1 MSKRERFSTMSV
13 DIIVVGGGGTGLA
26 AAIEAA
32 AAGRSVLLIEKE
44 AKLGGTTGRSVGS
57 ITSSATDL
65 QRRAG
70 IVDTPLQHY
79 EDMPLFAGALAVR
92 DNLELRRLLTEN
104 VPDTVAW
111 LEKLGVV
118 FFGPMPEPPHR
129 VPRMHNILPSSKAYI
144 HYLSKEAARLGVK
157 ILLNA
162 RAQKLTASGNR
173 VTGVDATVNG
183 GAIHVDAGMAVILAA
198 GDYSSGREFKNKQ
211 LAENIR
217 DIEGINESSTGDG
230 QRLGIEA
237 GSEILNGDI
246 VLGPEIRFVAPPSKK
261 LIERIPPTRLLAHAM
276 RLSMNFVPSFL
287 LRPFFMM
294 FVTTNLA
301 PSHSLFAEG
310 AVLINKL
317 GERFADEQNKPQFK
331 IPQQPDRVAFIVF
344 DQTVAA
350 KFAKWP
356 YFISTAP
363 GLAYAYLNDYK
374 RNRRDIYHEASTIGG
389 LARALGIPEEALSRT
404 VDQYNRS
411 VAGQERPLHHAPFY
425 ALGPAKSWIVIAEG
439 GLRVDP
445 SLRVLDR
452 EGHPI
457 PGLYA
462 AGSTGQGGLLLEGHG
477 HHLAWAFTSGRIAGR
492 HAAGISPGQTNQS
505 QKERADV

>member
-1 MSKRERFSTMSV
+1 MSKREQPSV
-13 DIIVVGGGGTGLA
+13 SSFDIIVVGGGGTGLA

-32 AAGRSVLLIEKE
+32 AAGRTVLLLEKE
-44 AKLGGTTGRSVGS
+44 PKLGGTTGRSVGS
-57 ITSSATDL
+57 ITSSSTDL

-70 IVDTPLQHY
+70 IIDTPQQHY
-79 EDMPLFAGALAVR
+79 DDMPLFAGQLAAR

-104 VPDTVAW
+104 VPETVAW

-129 VPRMHNILPSSKAYI
+129 VPRMHNILPSSKSYI
-144 HYLSKEAARLGVK
+144 HYLSKEAARLGID

-162 RAQKLTASGNR
+162 RAERLTIADKR
-173 VTGVDATVNG
+173 VTGIDATVNG
-183 GAIHVDAGMAVILAA
+183 RSIHIDAGMAVILAA
-198 GDYSSGREFKNKQ
+198 GDYSSGHEFKQKQ

-217 DIEGINESSTGDG
+217 DIEGINTSCTGDG
-230 QRLGIEA
+230 QRLGVEA
-237 GSEILNGDI
+237 GSEIINGDI

-301 PSHSLFAEG
+301 PSHTLFAQG
-310 AVLINKL
+310 AILINKT
-317 GERFADEQNKPQFK
+317 GKRFADEQDKPQFK
-331 IPQQPDRVAFIVF
+331 IPQQPDRIAFIVF

-350 KFAKWP
+350 KFTNWP
-356 YFISTAP
+356 HFISTAP

-374 RNRRDIYHEASTIGG
+374 KNRRDIYYEADTLGG
-389 LARALGIPEEALSRT
+389 LARALGVPEDVLSRT
-404 VDQYNRS
+404 IDEHNGS
-411 VAGQERPLHHAPFY
+411 TAGIKAPLQKAPFY
-425 ALGPAKSWIVIAEG
+425 ALGPAKSWIVIADG
-439 GLRVDP
+439 GLKVDRE
-445 SLRVLDR
+445 LRVLNR
-452 EGHPI
+452 ERQPI

-477 HHLAWAFTSGRIAGR
+477 HHLAWAFTSGRIAGK
-492 HAAGISPGQTNQS
+492 HAASRSI
-505 QKERADV
+505 